1 MSDQNDTAK
10 KDPYDHT
17 SSRRAASHMERLVS
31 AGGKRIPIDFSA
43 DHLGQLEAL
52 KKSGYGSSAADV
64 IRKAITA
71 AYEQHRAK

>member
-1 MSDQNDTAK
+1 MTDQTDTEK

-17 SSRRAASHMERLVS
+17 SSKRAASHIERLVS

-43 DHLGQLEAL
+43 DHLSQLEAL

-64 IRKAITA
+64 IRKAVAA
-71 AYEQHRAK
+71 AYDQHRLK